1 MKNTVYVIV
10 TIFVMGLLFSC
21 GPSAEEKRRQQE
33 KEDSIAEQERESAID
48 KASKLLNA
56 EEDTVTAD
64 TLMLDSI

>member
-10 TIFVMGLLFSC
+10 TIFIMGLLISC

-33 KEDSIAEQERESAID
+33 QEDSIAEQERESAID

-64 TLMLDSI
+64 TLALDSI